1 MIKSVLLSAV
11 TALALSTSGAVAAG
25 GGDQH
30 IVDFDFSFE
39 GPFGKFDQMQLQRGL
54 QVYTEV
60 CSACH
65 GLRYIPIRTLHDAGG
80 PGLPEDQVR
89 AYAAQNFEIFD
100 ADLDDYRPATPV
112 DHFPVNDGARCAGF
126 VFDGK
131 GAGWVSWPIWLWHQP
146 VFQRYGGTRVYSIS
160 ANGVYR

>member
-1 MIKSVLLSAV
+1 MNKSVLLSAV

-89 AYAAQNFEIFD
+89 LTQLRTLRF
-100 ADLDDYRPATPV
+100 L
-112 DHFPVNDGARCAGF
+112 
-126 VFDGK
+126 
-131 GAGWVSWPIWLWHQP
+131 
-146 VFQRYGGTRVYSIS
+146 TRIS
-160 ANGVYR
+160 MITVPPHRLTTFL

>member
-1 MIKSVLLSAV
+1 MIKSVLLSAF
-11 TALALSTSGAVAAG
+11 TALALNTSGAVAAG
-25 GGDQH
+25 GGGQH

-100 ADLDDYRPATPV
+100 AELR
-112 DHFPVNDGARCAGF
+112 
-126 VFDGK
+126 
-131 GAGWVSWPIWLWHQP
+131 
-146 VFQRYGGTRVYSIS
+146 
-160 ANGVYR
+160 